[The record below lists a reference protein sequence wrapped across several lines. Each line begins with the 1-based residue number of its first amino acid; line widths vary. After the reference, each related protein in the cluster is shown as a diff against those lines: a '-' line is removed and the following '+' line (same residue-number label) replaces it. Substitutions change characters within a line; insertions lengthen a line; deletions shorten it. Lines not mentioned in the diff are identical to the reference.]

1 MILFYLCNL
10 HLQLCKGGH
19 PSVKS
24 LKGFTSLLHL
34 GYGEFLA
41 LSAKPK
47 L

>member
-1 MILFYLCNL
+1 MILFVCAIYIYSSAR
-10 HLQLCKGGH
+10 GH

-34 GYGEFLA
+34 GYGEFLD